1 MSEHRHIRLQS
12 TSHLSGVL
20 WCVLIIGGAV
30 TIASSCMFGADST
43 WLHGLQVFAFSL
55 LIALALVA
63 VADINRP
70 FQESVFQFGFCA
82 TGNSAQADTALV
94 GLKCPPIFLVDT

>member
-70 FQESVFQFGFCA
+70 FQGSVHVHDAAFRR
-82 TGNSAQADTALV
+82 AQSNM
-94 GLKCPPIFLVDT
+94 KEQ

>member
-1 MSEHRHIRLQS
+1 
-12 TSHLSGVL
+12 
-20 WCVLIIGGAV
+20 
-30 TIASSCMFGADST
+30 MFGADST

-70 FQESVFQFGFCA
+70 FQGSVHVHDAAFRR
-82 TGNSAQADTALV
+82 AQSNM
-94 GLKCPPIFLVDT
+94 KEQ